1 MINVLIIVT
10 LIHKTLQICIYNKRE
25 IMNQKEP
32 KPTRLTV
39 DQLRK
44 YKGFEDFTDKEAE
57 DAISSLA
64 QLAYIAL
71 HDLKTKSEDS
81 K

>member
-1 MINVLIIVT
+1 
-10 LIHKTLQICIYNKRE
+10 
-25 IMNQKEP
+25 MNQKEP

-71 HDLKTKSEDS
+71 YDLKTKSEDS